1 MAHHTTCFQVLF
13 ATETFALGLN
23 MPAKTVIFSN
33 CRKFDG
39 TDQRWISSGE
49 YIQMAGRAGRRGL
62 DERGVAITM
71 FDQRLEPDVAQ
82 VCAHSRARL
91 TAFCGPLADVN
102 VLLSL
107 FVGVQA
113 IICGE
118 ASHLSSTFHLGYN
131 ILLNVTRTTGTHKQR
146 RIIHPTIFCF
156 RAFSSMPQS
165 YEVNIHG
172 R

>member
-1 MAHHTTCFQVLF
+1 
-13 ATETFALGLN
+13 

-82 VCAHSRARL
+82 VCVHSLTRL
-91 TAFCGPLADVN
+91 AALCAALTDVES
-102 VLLSL
+102 LLPR
-107 FVGVQA
+107 FFGVQA

-131 ILLNVTRTTGTHKQR
+131 ILLNVTRTTGAHKLKNYS
-146 RIIHPTIFCF
+146 PND
-156 RAFSSMPQS
+156 S
-165 YEVNIHG
+165 
-172 R
+172 

>member
-1 MAHHTTCFQVLF
+1 
-13 ATETFALGLN
+13 

-82 VCAHSRARL
+82 V
-91 TAFCGPLADVN
+91 
-102 VLLSL
+102 
-107 FVGVQA
+107 
-113 IICGE
+113 
-118 ASHLSSTFHLGYN
+118 
-131 ILLNVTRTTGTHKQR
+131 
-146 RIIHPTIFCF
+146 
-156 RAFSSMPQS
+156 
-165 YEVNIHG
+165 
-172 R
+172 